1 MVNDI
6 PLAVERFVGNFGIKA
21 IHLAYKHVK
30 CPQTVS
36 VVTRGGL
43 KVGSLI
49 QAKKGCLAQCKCGE
63 RLEANQMRQS
73 NRWESSCRMNILH
86 LITAAGWLEVR

>member
-6 PLAVERFVGNFGIKA
+6 PLAVERFVGIFGIKA

-36 VVTRGGL
+36 VMTRGGL

-49 QAKKGCLAQCKCGE
+49 QAKKGCLA
-63 RLEANQMRQS
+63 AVQMWRTIGS
-73 NRWESSCRMNILH
+73 KSDETI
-86 LITAAGWLEVR
+86 